1 MVHRVVA
8 HAGDVDAAAKAAPL
22 VWHAI
27 SCRGA
32 VTHRAAP
39 LVSFVLVAAALAGSL
54 DAQPAGTMPAND
66 LHKVR
71 GMLRDGYETVR
82 KHYYDPTFRGLDW
95 DARFRD
101 YDEKLKTAP
110 TMNAGLTLVAAFL
123 GGLNDSHT
131 TFQPPPHSFTID
143 YGYYFTVIGDNVFVD
158 RVRPG
163 TDAAAKVRPGDQLI
177 SLNGG
182 GVGRESFRRMQY
194 LFNTLQPQPTTRLAL
209 RDPAG
214 AERTVVVETVVTRGR
229 AVRNLTGAGAG
240 MELQELERELEDAV
254 RRGRPR
260 YVERHGVLI
269 WKLPHFVVDNSE
281 IDRMFG
287 LAKGRRALVLDLRGN
302 PGGLITALNRAI
314 ANVFP
319 ADVTFATRAGRRGRD
334 QLMARGRGD
343 AAFTGALV
351 VLVDSASASSAEIF
365 ARTVQLRKR
374 GLVIGDRTAGAV
386 MEARVH
392 PFARGEP
399 IALLYQFLV
408 TDADIV
414 MPDGKSLEGAGV
426 VPDELLLPT
435 AADLAAG
442 RDPALARAAALT
454 GLDLDAAAAGQ
465 LFPVE
470 WK

>member
-1 MVHRVVA
+1 
-8 HAGDVDAAAKAAPL
+8 
-22 VWHAI
+22 
-27 SCRGA
+27 
-32 VTHRAAP
+32 VTI
-39 LVSFVLVAAALAGSL
+39 VLGAALAAGL
-54 DAQPAGTMPAND
+54 AAQAPATMPAND

-71 GMLRDGYETVR
+71 GMMRDAYDTVR

-95 DARFRD
+95 DARFRE
-101 YDEKLKTAP
+101 YDEKLRTAP

-131 TFQPPPHSFTID
+131 TFQPPP
-143 YGYYFTVIGDNVFVD
+143 
-158 RVRPG
+158 
-163 TDAAAKVRPGDQLI
+163 
-177 SLNGG
+177 
-182 GVGRESFRRMQY
+182 
-194 LFNTLQPQPTTRLAL
+194 TTRLGL

-214 AERTVVVETVVTRGR
+214 AERTVVVDTVVTRGR

-260 YVERHGVLI
+260 YVERHDVFI
-269 WKLPHFVVDNSE
+269 WKLPHFVVENGE

-287 LAKGRRALVLDLRGN
+287 LARGRRALVLDLRGN
-302 PGGLITALNRAI
+302 PGGLINALNRAI

-334 QLMARGRGD
+334 ELTARGRGD
-343 AAFTGALV
+343 AAFTGTLV
-351 VLVDSASASSAEIF
+351 ILVDSASASSAEIF

-442 RDPALARAAALT
+442 RDPALARAAALA

>member
-1 MVHRVVA
+1 MRYPVA
-8 HAGDVDAAAKAAPL
+8 AHVM
-22 VWHAI
+22 
-27 SCRGA
+27 
-32 VTHRAAP
+32 HRA
-39 LVSFVLVAAALAGSL
+39 VALAALILA
-54 DAQPAGTMPAND
+54 AQTPAAMPAND

-71 GMLRDGYETVR
+71 GMMRDAYETVK
-82 KHYYDPTFRGLDW
+82 KHYYDPSFHGLDW

-101 YDEKLKTAP
+101 YDDKLKAAP

-131 TFQPPPHSFTID
+131 TFQPPPHAFTID
-143 YGYYFTVIGDNVFVD
+143 YGYYLAVIGDNVFVE

-163 TDAAAKVRPGDQLI
+163 TDAAAKVRPGDQVL

-194 LFNTLQPQPTTRLAL
+194 LFNTLQPQPTTRLGL
-209 RDPAG
+209 RDPSG

-254 RRGRPR
+254 RRGRSR
-260 YVERHGVLI
+260 YVERNGVLI
-269 WKLPHFVVDNSE
+269 WKLPHFVVDNGE

-302 PGGLITALNRAI
+302 PGGLINALGRAI

-319 ADVTFATRAGRRGRD
+319 ADMPFATRAGRRGRD
-334 QLMARGRGD
+334 ELTARGRSD
-343 AAFTGALV
+343 AAFTGTLV
-351 VLVDSASASSAEIF
+351 VLVDSASASSAEVF
-365 ARTVQLRKR
+365 ARIVQLRKR
-374 GLVIGDRTAGAV
+374 GVVIGDRSAGAV
-386 MEARVH
+386 MEARMY

-414 MPDGKSLEGAGV
+414 MPDGKSLEGTGV

-435 AADLAAG
+435 PADLAAG
-442 RDPALARAAALT
+442 RDPVLARAAALA
-454 GLDLDAAAAGQ
+454 GLELDAAAAGQ